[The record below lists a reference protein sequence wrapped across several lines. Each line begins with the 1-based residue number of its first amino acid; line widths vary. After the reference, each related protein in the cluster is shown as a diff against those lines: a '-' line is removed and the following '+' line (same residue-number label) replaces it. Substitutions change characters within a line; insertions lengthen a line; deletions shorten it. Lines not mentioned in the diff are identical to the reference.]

1 MTTFTSNDSN
11 VPAVVAENTASP
23 PGWAIKAEGGI
34 GLRAIPAP
42 GDGNVGVL
50 ATAADNQIAIYGT
63 GYSEFDGTLNSSGIL
78 RASTVE
84 VSGDIGFTGADCA
97 EEFDLSEADTVE
109 PGTVMALDQEG
120 TLKQS
125 DKAYDKSVAG
135 VISGAGGYKPGV
147 VLDKRES
154 QSNRVRIALL
164 GKVFCKVDARYAPI
178 EAGDLLT
185 TSPTMGYA
193 MKADDPSRAF
203 GAVIGKALRPLGE
216 GQGLIPILISL
227 Q

>member
-1 MTTFTSNDSN
+1 MPTFTSNDTN
-11 VPAVVAENTASP
+11 VPAVFAENTAVA
-23 PGWAIKAEGGI
+23 GTAIRVLGAV
-34 GLRAIPAP
+34 GLRADPTP
-42 GDGNVGVL
+42 GNGNIGVF
-50 ATAADNQIAIYGT
+50 ATSAENQLAIYGAGT
-63 GYSEFDGTLNSSGIL
+63 SEFDGTLISSGIL

-84 VSGDIGFTGADCA
+84 VSDDIRFTGADCA

-135 VISGAGGYKPGV
+135 VISGAGGYKPGI

-216 GQGLIPILISL
+216 GQGLIPMLISL